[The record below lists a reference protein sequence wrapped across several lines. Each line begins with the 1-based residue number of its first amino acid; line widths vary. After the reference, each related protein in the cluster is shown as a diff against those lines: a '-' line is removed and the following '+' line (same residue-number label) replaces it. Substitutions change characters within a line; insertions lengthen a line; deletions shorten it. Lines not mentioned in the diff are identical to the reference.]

1 MNFEEERR
9 APTPNNPY
17 MFNGSRTAP
26 GAFKA
31 NNRRSRGGSRK
42 RTSSRGRNRKNR
54 SRK

>member
-31 NNRRSRGGSRK
+31 NNRRSRGGSRGG
-42 RTSSRGRNRKNR
+42 SRRRNRKNR